1 MWLSQAGGSRGNGSR
16 GSGGRSGA
24 GGGSTSTLNSS
35 SNPQTGPESVGVG
48 IGGHRTADMIR
59 EEEEAAGE
67 VGEDHAEA
75 NATDGDV
82 DLCCGYRAVTEV
94 EVEAIAAL
102 RHRLADLLPVA
113 THPSLDVRS
122 DGTLIRFI
130 RASPAPPIK
139 SPTKSPAKS
148 PAKGGEVKA
157 DDAAER
163 VEQAEKMFRA
173 TFAWR
178 AEYGADALPP
188 LPRILLHYRTGGFC
202 GRDREGNPIYYERP
216 GMMDLAGILKHV
228 TIEDIILNRVYRSE
242 EATRVLRECSTAT
255 RQYGQIT
262 VVMDL
267 AGLAFQHMTPKAVSI
282 LRANQ
287 KISSSNYPERLK
299 RMVIINAPFTF
310 RYTWR
315 LIQSF
320 INSRTRHKVRVR
332 GCRCGGREGG
342 WEKMSSCCVCSHD
355 GVEAY

>member
-1 MWLSQAGGSRGNGSR
+1 
-16 GSGGRSGA
+16 
-24 GGGSTSTLNSS
+24 
-35 SNPQTGPESVGVG
+35 VGVG
-48 IGGHRTADMIR
+48 IGGHLAADVIR
-59 EEEEAAGE
+59 EEEEKEAGE
-67 VGEDHAEA
+67 GHAEA
-75 NATDGDV
+75 NATEDDV
-82 DLCCGYRAVTEV
+82 DLCCGYRAVTEA

-113 THPSLDVRS
+113 TQPSLDVRS
-122 DGTLIRFI
+122 DGTLLRFI
-130 RASPAPPIK
+130 RASPAPPI
-139 SPTKSPAKS
+139 KSPAKS

-228 TIEDIILNRVYRSE
+228 TIEEIILNRVYRSE

-287 KISSSNYPERLK
+287 KVSSSNYPERLK
-299 RMVIINAPFTF
+299 RMIIINAPLTF

-320 INSRTRHKVRVR
+320 INSRTRHKVR
-332 GCRCGGREGG
+332 GCRCGGGG
-342 WEKMSSCCVCSHD
+342 GAVPGGDERAGEKTSSCCVQSRW
-355 GVEAY
+355 G